1 MKYFTLLLFSFLMFS
16 AAAQTTSKT
25 ESDKTKETSKKTC
38 AVKVSFGSPGTGIDG
53 KTYDAIKAM
62 ISDKKLKFTEKNIG
76 REGETEICLPLKELK
91 RSKKSQFIEQ
101 LKKTAAA
108 GQFVSVSVN

>member
-1 MKYFTLLLFSFLMFS
+1 MKYFTLLLFSFLMLG
-16 AAAQTTSKT
+16 AAAQTANS
-25 ESDKTKETSKKTC
+25 ETSKEKTAAKSNC

-53 KTYDAIKAM
+53 KTYDAIMAM
-62 ISDKKLKFTEKNIG
+62 INEKKLKFSEKKIG

-108 GQFVSVSVN
+108 GQLVSVSVN